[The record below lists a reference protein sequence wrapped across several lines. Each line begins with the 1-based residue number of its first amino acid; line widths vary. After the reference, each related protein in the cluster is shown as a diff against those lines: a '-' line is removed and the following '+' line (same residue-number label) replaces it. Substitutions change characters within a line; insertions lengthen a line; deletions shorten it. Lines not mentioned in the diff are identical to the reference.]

1 MSLPF
6 GICKRL
12 KAIMG
17 GENSMRKSKNR
28 VYRWI
33 ATMLTAA
40 LLVGQCRVPVLAE
53 EETVPAEAEISEE
66 DKSGAQESGTDGTEN
81 DAAEDGE
88 EGADQNGT
96 DNDDGDG
103 GKEESGADDI
113 ATGDEGEDKDG
124 EEGSQE
130 KCICET
136 VCTEDAVNGDCPVC
150 AADYA
155 NCAKNA
161 GGEVNLPEENGGE
174 DTVSENDLAGKENAV
189 LMAVDEGVTTLAVG
203 DDFTYGKIR
212 YVVTGDGEV
221 EVGRQNANAVSGS
234 LMIPNYVEDNK
245 RNRYRVTSIGES
257 AFFKCSNLTSVTIP
271 NSVTT
276 IKKAAFND
284 CGITSVT
291 ISDSVTSI
299 GYAAFA
305 VCKRLRKVEIP
316 KNVKSIEDYTFSGC
330 DELTSVTLPDS
341 VTSIGKDAFQ
351 LCFKLTRVNIPKGVT
366 SIGEGAFALCALTQ
380 VTIPESVTSIGKEA
394 FTGCEFTSVT
404 IPKGVTSLE
413 DYVFS
418 QCRNLTTVTISDN
431 VTCIGNGAFWR
442 CSCLDKLQ
450 IVVTVPTDGDI
461 KLPSVGKDAFTE
473 IPDRRFVAFFASN
486 ATAEGAEAA
495 LDKAEEVYV
504 EAAKHDGDPND
515 DRWYGW
521 FIGALPE
528 VVDTY
533 KVSVGVQKDNVSWGD
548 SGRIFAL
555 TKDNGTTFITNFD
568 AVEAGT
574 YTIYEVTGLNADEF
588 QTKGLKTGVTV
599 PVDADVSV
607 TVDYYTAT
615 FYDIDA
621 DGNEVQYGNGTDQ
634 GQQAVLKTYGRVSEP
649 ATNPTKE
656 GYTFEQWVTAPDG
669 DAEFKFTT
677 TPIAA
682 PTKIYAKWTKNAAPT
697 YTVTINVK
705 KDGKLWSGHGR
716 TFALFSGGNS
726 GFLEVSGQTGDSSYS
741 IKQVPNGTYRVYDIT
756 GVPADSIYSRAKD
769 TGIDVRVSGADT
781 EVDVTVAGADVE
793 KDVQYYTATFYD
805 GPEDYKAG
813 TPQEPQIVLRGKQV
827 AKPED
832 PQKENWQFAGW
843 KTTNGGTVDYDFGAA
858 VTDTTNIFAKW
869 VEKTAGDDKPD
880 DDDKPGGDGKPDGG
894 DRPDGGGDT
903 RGGGDG
909 GTEDIETVVVVQ
921 TSAPQAVNSEAGNVQ
936 ASGGAEKTAAANG
949 KEPKTGDP
957 TPVEV
962 YATVAMI
969 AGLTYLL
976 LYFVE
981 ESRGMSERE
990 KEVFVAAFIRWA
1002 KKGGRFR
1009 KCCAIAAIFCLLVYY
1024 HSIGK
1029 YTYENMLRRTCLKQL

>member
-1 MSLPF
+1 
-6 GICKRL
+6 
-12 KAIMG
+12 
-17 GENSMRKSKNR
+17 MRKSKNR

-341 VTSIGKDAFQ
+341 VTSIGKDAF
-351 LCFKLTRVNIPKGVT
+351 PKGAKIKKQSYLKSVSSKYVKSKHMKENYSYVAMTAVT
-366 SIGEGAFALCALTQ
+366 DPDT
-380 VTIPESVTSIGKEA
+380 GKKKYYEIDDLA
-394 FTGCEFTSVT
+394 Q
-404 IPKGVTSLE
+404 IYPKEEKIRLKKRKKVRLWI
-413 DYVFS
+413 
-418 QCRNLTTVTISDN
+418 L
-431 VTCIGNGAFWR
+431 
-442 CSCLDKLQ
+442 
-450 IVVTVPTDGDI
+450 
-461 KLPSVGKDAFTE
+461 TE
-473 IPDRRFVAFFASN
+473 IQ
-486 ATAEGAEAA
+486 
-495 LDKAEEVYV
+495 
-504 EAAKHDGDPND
+504 
-515 DRWYGW
+515 
-521 FIGALPE
+521 LPM
-528 VVDTY
+528 
-533 KVSVGVQKDNVSWGD
+533 
-548 SGRIFAL
+548 
-555 TKDNGTTFITNFD
+555 
-568 AVEAGT
+568 
-574 YTIYEVTGLNADEF
+574 
-588 QTKGLKTGVTV
+588 
-599 PVDADVSV
+599 
-607 TVDYYTAT
+607 
-615 FYDIDA
+615 
-621 DGNEVQYGNGTDQ
+621 DQ
-634 GQQAVLKTYGRVSEP
+634 R
-649 ATNPTKE
+649 KE
-656 GYTFEQWVTAPDG
+656 GYLSPGILSYRSSNPKVVKVSKKGVVKVLKKKGTATIRVKLRTDG
-669 DAEFKFTT
+669 LYEWAGDCKV
-677 TPIAA
+677 
-682 PTKIYAKWTKNAAPT
+682 KVK
-697 YTVTINVK
+697 VK
-705 KDGKLWSGHGR
+705 KGKIW
-716 TFALFSGGNS
+716 F
-726 GFLEVSGQTGDSSYS
+726 
-741 IKQVPNGTYRVYDIT
+741 
-756 GVPADSIYSRAKD
+756 
-769 TGIDVRVSGADT
+769 
-781 EVDVTVAGADVE
+781 
-793 KDVQYYTATFYD
+793 
-805 GPEDYKAG
+805 
-813 TPQEPQIVLRGKQV
+813 
-827 AKPED
+827 
-832 PQKENWQFAGW
+832 
-843 KTTNGGTVDYDFGAA
+843 TNAF
-858 VTDTTNIFAKW
+858 
-869 VEKTAGDDKPD
+869 
-880 DDDKPGGDGKPDGG
+880 PG
-894 DRPDGGGDT
+894 
-903 RGGGDG
+903 
-909 GTEDIETVVVVQ
+909 
-921 TSAPQAVNSEAGNVQ
+921 
-936 ASGGAEKTAAANG
+936 
-949 KEPKTGDP
+949 
-957 TPVEV
+957 
-962 YATVAMI
+962 Y
-969 AGLTYLL
+969 
-976 LYFVE
+976 
-981 ESRGMSERE
+981 
-990 KEVFVAAFIRWA
+990 
-1002 KKGGRFR
+1002 
-1009 KCCAIAAIFCLLVYY
+1009 
-1024 HSIGK
+1024 
-1029 YTYENMLRRTCLKQL
+1029 